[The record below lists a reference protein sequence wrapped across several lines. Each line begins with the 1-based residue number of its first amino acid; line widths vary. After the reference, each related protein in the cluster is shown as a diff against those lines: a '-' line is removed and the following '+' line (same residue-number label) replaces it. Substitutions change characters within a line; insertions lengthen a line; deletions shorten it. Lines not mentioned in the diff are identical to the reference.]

1 MATGITLSV
10 QYGLA
15 PVSEA
20 GTRLGQTAGH
30 HKMPCRRSPVWRECR
45 GITPAYINKL
55 LLLVSAEK
63 VLNMKTSF

>member
-30 HKMPCRRSPVWRECR
+30 HTDAVPTLAS
-45 GITPAYINKL
+45 
-55 LLLVSAEK
+55 LV
-63 VLNMKTSF
+63 